1 MASLRDIKTR
11 ITSTKKTKQITSA
24 MELVSASKLRRAQE
38 RAQQSLPYAEKMRDV
53 VLSIAGAL
61 SPEDKTHPMLISR
74 PVKKTAYLLITSDRG
89 LCGGY
94 NANLFR
100 KLLESIRSRHQS
112 ADEYVVFAMGRS
124 GYEFCKRLGIQVI
137 DKVLGV
143 PDQPSFAGIET
154 LAKKAVS
161 YFSEGEYDELY
172 LFYNHF
178 VNPITQQPTEKRLL
192 PLENLEE
199 GEQKT
204 AQTTYIFEPSNAEVL
219 NVLLPKYAE
228 TLIYSAL
235 LDAKAAEHAAR
246 MSAMTNATD
255 NAEEVIKSYTLQFN
269 KARQASITQEITEI
283 VAGASALE

>member
-1 MASLRDIKTR
+1 
-11 ITSTKKTKQITSA
+11 